1 MGRGDD
7 DDDRWTSPS
16 DLADYV
22 YCPRSH
28 WYRYHPPRG
37 GATRSAQRTARD
49 GVRYHD
55 RVLTAERH
63 RAERGGAYWAVL
75 LFGIALA
82 ALGVG
87 WILFRP

>member
-1 MGRGDD
+1 MASDEDEG
-7 DDDRWTSPS
+7 WVSAS

-28 WYRYHPPRG
+28 WYRHHPPAG
-37 GATRSAQRTARD
+37 GPSGSSQRSAAGGR
-49 GVRYHD
+49 RYHD

-75 LFGIALA
+75 LLGLAIAA
-82 ALGVG
+82 AGV
-87 WILFRP
+87 WWVFRP

>member
-1 MGRGDD
+1 MGPDEC
-7 DDDRWTSPS
+7 WTSPS

-28 WYRYHPPRG
+28 WYRHHPPSG
-37 GATRSAQRTARD
+37 GPSRSAQRSALG

-63 RAERGGAYWAVL
+63 RAERGGAYWGVL
-75 LFGIALA
+75 LLGLALA
-82 ALGVG
+82 ALGVW
-87 WILFRP
+87 WILRP